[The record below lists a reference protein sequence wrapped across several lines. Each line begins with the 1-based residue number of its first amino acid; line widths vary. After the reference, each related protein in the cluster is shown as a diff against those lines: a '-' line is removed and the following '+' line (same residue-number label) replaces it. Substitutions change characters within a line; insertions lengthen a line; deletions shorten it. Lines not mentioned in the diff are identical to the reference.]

1 MQTGLAAGAASVTL
15 RVAIVR
21 PNPKVNVVG
30 SHFGQGGAKAG
41 CIKETTK
48 QRLNEKNFSHISCT
62 TH

>member
-1 MQTGLAAGAASVTL
+1 MQSGLAAGAASVTL

-21 PNPKVNVVG
+21 PTQKFNDVG
-30 SHFGQGGAKAG
+30 SHFGQGGPKAG
-41 CIKETTK
+41 CIQETTK